1 MGFGRGFS
9 APPNTSGVGRIT
21 TKISTIVEP
30 GNDSAT
36 GYTFTSADFK
46 NGAYY
51 RIIPFKETVSD
62 SLVISDVN
70 AFMSSCGVSVGENI
84 SLKILIQN
92 EGGEYSITTKGL
104 ELFGDT
110 LPALQTT
117 SAILDLN
124 LFYVKKNILAITV
137 KNHQEIKV

>member
-9 APPNTSGVGRIT
+9 APSGVGRIT
-21 TKISTIVEP
+21 TKISTITTENNSTS
-30 GNDSAT
+30 GH
-36 GYTFTSADFK
+36 TFTSADFK

-51 RIIPFKETVSD
+51 RIIPFRETVSD

-84 SLKILIQN
+84 SLKILVQN
-92 EGGEYSITTKGL
+92 QGGEYSITTSFPLGVG
-104 ELFGDT
+104 LFGDR

-117 SAILDLN
+117 STILDLN
-124 LFYVKKNILAITV
+124 LFYVQSNFLAITV
-137 KNHQEIKV
+137 KNQEIRV